1 MNLRLVFIGLVL
13 LLVWANGFAQERGAA
28 APAKASKQPVP
39 LESQASQEER
49 NARIQLMKAIDAE
62 LQARVAERKAA
73 PPAPLATAEVA
84 APRGS
89 MQYKGLK
96 GDYWGGVY
104 GTIIT
109 AITSV
114 LVLLTWWT
122 TRKNDNKTKTYQ
134 VFTEMLRTHEE
145 IVSSMRIGD
154 AVGREAIA
162 LILSEFSFIYKATQ
176 SHVPRY
182 DLWTMHDRVDIAYT
196 YMYYGPQLHTQRV
209 LSAYDRALL
218 KLIGDAISAKQQT
231 KARSIGAR
239 HRQRLFKGHQNRISH
254 YFRNLFAAYKF
265 IDSSDLSEAEKKKLG
280 KVLRAKLSNYEQA
293 LLLLNVMSNLGRP
306 WKTDGLLDFY
316 EPIKNV
322 PRNFF
327 SFDEQNFD
335 LKIEFPEIDFEWAPG
350 AAMGGRARWV
360 AKIVTGLKVCFE
372 RA

>member
-1 MNLRLVFIGLVL
+1 MSLRFLFVGLVL
-13 LLVWANGFAQERGAA
+13 LLVLASGFAKEGAAA
-28 APAKASKQPVP
+28 APATPPTQPVP

-49 NARIQLMKAIDAE
+49 NARIQLMKALDAE
-62 LQARVAERKAA
+62 LQARAAERNS
-73 PPAPLATAEVA
+73 PPAAPLATAAVA
-84 APRGS
+84 APPGS
-89 MQYKGLK
+89 MQYKGLQ

-109 AITSV
+109 AITSL
-114 LVLLTWWT
+114 LVMGTLWT
-122 TRKNDNKTKTYQ
+122 TRKNDNKTKTHQ

-154 AVGREAIA
+154 AVGREAIG
-162 LILSEFSFIYKATQ
+162 LLLSEFSFIYKATQ
-176 SHVPRY
+176 SHVPGY
-182 DLWTMHDRVDIAYT
+182 DVWNMHDRVDIAYT
-196 YMYYGPQLHTQRV
+196 YMYYGPQLQTQRV
-209 LSAYDRALL
+209 LSGYDPVLL
-218 KLIGDAISAKQQT
+218 KLIGDAVSAKQQRN
-231 KARSIGAR
+231 ARSIGAR

-265 IDSSDLSEAEKKKLG
+265 IDSSDLSEPEKKNLG

-293 LLLLNVMSNLGRP
+293 LLLLNVMSNLGKP
-306 WKTDGLLDFY
+306 WKTSGLLDFY

-335 LKIEFPEIDFEWAPG
+335 LKIEFPDIDFEWAPR
-350 AAMGGRARWV
+350 ATLDDRARWS
-360 AKIVTGLKVCFE
+360 AKIFSSYKACFD